1 MPETIG
7 LRAVIDLRQF
17 NAATSSYNKSLGRM
31 NKNTT
36 SFTSSAGQSF
46 TGLGKS
52 MLSVGAIA
60 GGAALAGITA
70 LTAGLI
76 AFGRASVREG
86 AAYTKAMS
94 NVAAITGATAQEF
107 DLLSASA
114 EELGKTTKFTAI
126 EAAEG
131 MSFLAMAGFE
141 VVDIIGAMPGVLNL
155 AAAGNLQLGRA
166 SDIVSNILTGF
177 GADALQTGKFVD
189 VLTKTFTSSNT
200 TLEQLGQGMKFV
212 APVAADFGISVE
224 DVAAAMGTM
233 GDAGIQASMAGTGLR
248 TILLKL
254 ASPTGKAKDLIKE
267 LGLEVFDAEGNM
279 LPFPQVIGN
288 VNKALEGMSQEQRAA
303 TLETLVGK
311 RAISAFSILLKKG
324 ETGLQDFGDEL
335 RESGGTA
342 AEIAATQLD
351 NLSGD
356 VTLFQSALSGIKID
370 VFKALEPLLRGV
382 AKQGKVLLEAFG
394 PQLVA
399 AFGKISDA
407 IGTLIDFGKNL
418 FTIFERGGTAGL
430 AEVLGISPEI
440 VELISKISQAFT
452 DVGIA
457 LGLIAPPQDFSMAFF
472 GEDVGQSPL
481 MTGLTF
487 LVNNIIPALNA
498 AIVFVNQ
505 NFEAFK
511 GAILGVGAVLAGAAI
526 AAALSAIVTVIG
538 TILSPIGLLIIAA
551 GALGAAWATNWM
563 GIREITASTIA
574 TVTAI
579 IMALVSTFQ
588 TQVLPPLQAAF
599 ANITQALNNLG
610 LDWGDVWNAIL
621 EATKFVAIG
630 IGIVIGLVV
639 TTVVGFATGIATA
652 LEVAT
657 RFIDDF
663 GRAFTTIFEGI
674 INVISGV
681 VGFVQAIIAGE
692 WATAWDSFLQI
703 FLGIQ
708 QLFLGGMDLMS
719 TTLETLFST
728 SLAFIAGFAQGVID
742 IFTNLSNV
750 LVGNSI
756 IPDMARSIVEVFQ
769 MMIQP
774 ILNTF
779 NRLAEGIS
787 GVLGSLFAGAGG
799 EGLNL
804 DLSVL
809 TDVLPQA
816 IAENVTLIQSMI
828 TALGALVSSL
838 GTPLQTAMKK
848 FQEAMVSGF
857 SLVFNQLDMIVKT
870 ITLMITKLLPDLGLA
885 TGDATTEM
893 EDALNV
899 ILGIFKEIESSLSLL
914 AVTIGAL
921 STNFNIVGASVDT
934 LTGKLGELKTKLGK
948 VEDSAE
954 DAADAFEDFRDS
966 ISIINNVRNAVN
978 LLRDALK
985 EVVTQAGLAQ
995 TSLTDL
1001 GVTAPGGGPFVK
1013 SQPGASPVSAG
1024 RSSSVSTVNN
1034 TSTSTQIFNI
1044 SFGSSEIGMS
1054 EAEAALL
1061 MRQNIQRQLSTV

>member
-1 MPETIG
+1 MAETIG
-7 LRAVIDLRQF
+7 LRAIIDLRQF
-17 NAATSSYNKSLGRM
+17 NAASKSYNRTLGRM
-31 NKNTT
+31 NTTT
-36 SFTSSAGQSF
+36 SKFTTSASGSF

-94 NVAAITGATAQEF
+94 NVKAVSGATAEEF
-107 DLLSASA
+107 DLLTASA

-141 VVDIIGAMPGVLNL
+141 VVDIIGAMPGVLDL

-200 TLEQLGQGMKFV
+200 TLEQLGQAMKFV

-254 ASPTGKAKDLIKE
+254 ASPTGRAKDLIKE

-335 RESGGTA
+335 RESAGTA
-342 AEIAATQLD
+342 AQIAATQLD

-356 VTLFQSALSGIKID
+356 VTLFQSALAGIKID
-370 VFKALEPLLRGV
+370 VFKALEPLLRGM
-382 AKQGKVLLEAFG
+382 AKQGKLILEAYG

-399 AFGKISDA
+399 AFAKISDT

-430 AEVLGISPEI
+430 AEVLGITPEI
-440 VELISKISQAFT
+440 TDLIGKISQSIQDLGTAITSFLLPGMQQLT
-452 DVGIA
+452 AGGIMDA
-457 LGLIAPPQDFSMAFF
+457 INTAII
-472 GEDVGQSPL
+472 
-481 MTGLTF
+481 F
-487 LVNNIIPALNA
+487 L
-498 AIVFVNQ
+498 NQ

-579 IMALVSTFQ
+579 VMALVSTFQ
-588 TQVLPPLQAAF
+588 TAVLPPLQAAF
-599 ANITQALNNLG
+599 ANLTASLNQVG

-621 EATKFVAIG
+621 EAIKFVAIG

-657 RFIDDF
+657 RFVDDF

-674 INVISGV
+674 VNVISGV

-756 IPDMARSIVEVFQ
+756 IPDMVRSIVEVFQ

-787 GVLGSLFAGAGG
+787 GILGSLFAGAGG

-828 TALGALVSSL
+828 TVLGGLVSSL

-885 TGDATTEM
+885 TSDATAEM

-899 ILGIFKEIESSLSLL
+899 VVGILVEIERTLSLL
-914 AVTIGAL
+914 AVTIGTL
-921 STNFNIVGASVDT
+921 STNFDTISTSIDT
-934 LTGKLGELKTKLGK
+934 LTGKLGK

-966 ISIINNVRNAVN
+966 ISIINSVKNAVN

-985 EVVTQAGLAQ
+985 EVVTEAGLAQ
-995 TSLTDL
+995 TALTDL
-1001 GVTAPGGGPFVK
+1001 GVTSPGGGSFVK
-1013 SQPGASPVSAG
+1013 PQPGASLVSAG

-1034 TSTSTQIFNI
+1034 TSTSTQVFNI